1 MKLSKTAKKDIKD
14 FLRQM
19 MLIHKLTKEDLRLME
34 QGVTLIYKQGVIDG
48 LKYNKENL
56 WKTLTKLTP
65 S

>member
-56 WKTLTKLTP
+56 
-65 S
+65 